1 MSENTHSFISTKFF
15 RGYPNRNVKEENL
28 THIFAKIAEGHSCKI
43 LVPRSIS
50 HYVTVSM
57 SKLLGFKQVG

>member
-1 MSENTHSFISTKFF
+1 MKIHTVLFQQNF